1 MSDSFL
7 IFSGTT
13 LAEGTL
19 GRFLNITRG
28 VLMRIKVRGRLQGVE
43 NVQLGHGTLR
53 KETNIFHQIIWLQTR
68 GSWAVHKRIPKID
81 SD

>member
-28 VLMRIKVRGRLQGVE
+28 VLMRIKVRGRLQAVE
-43 NVQLGHGTLR
+43 NVQLGHGTIEKGDKYFPSDNMAADLG
-53 KETNIFHQIIWLQTR
+53 KL
-68 GSWAVHKRIPKID
+68 GSTQKDPKN
-81 SD
+81 